1 VKSSG
6 DISTEL
12 VRGQK
17 IEKHVVTVL
26 DLRNDENRS
35 SLTSG
40 AVAEERQEV
49 SSKRTID
56 KMVDAITGGNDIG
69 LWSADI
75 PEKMQEDWLKND
87 TSPL

>member
-1 VKSSG
+1 MKSSG

-56 KMVDAITGGNDIG
+56 KMVDAITGGKDIG

-75 PEKMQEDWLKND
+75 PEKIQEDWLKND